1 MTPQEAA
8 KEEIPSNVIYMAEFL
23 MRRRNALVT
32 EANVMYAKAEKL
44 SKNPDPRQDPFAG
57 VLMKKVDALAEK
69 ANDIEKHIK
78 FIVRGGR
85 GAVIPIR
92 GYQTGYSQPTPPP
105 PVKISVSFPAPTNQ

>member
-8 KEEIPSNVIYMAEFL
+8 QEEVQSNVIYMAEFL

-32 EANVMYAKAEKL
+32 EANVMYAKAQKL
-44 SKNPDPRQDPFAG
+44 SKNSDPRQDPFAG
-57 VLMKKVDALAEK
+57 ALMKKVDALAEK
-69 ANDIEKHIK
+69 ADEAEKHMK

-85 GAVIPIR
+85 GSIIPLH
-92 GYQTGYSQPTPPP
+92 GYQTSYAQPSPPP